1 MARPLKKKE
10 RGGEGRRDGVSQDA
24 EDFSSSILSKLTEA
38 TMKTAN
44 SSGKWGRSILRRA
57 QGKSSP
63 T

>member
-44 SSGKWGRSILRRA
+44 SQKWGRSILRRA